1 MDVPTEYFVRIEN
14 MDDIFDRD
22 AHRALKFGQEIRT
35 PAMQAGLTKRR
46 LTFREIFSST
56 IVPLAWKQL
65 TCVFVRSVSSVI
77 YDETRMPLAA

>member
-1 MDVPTEYFVRIEN
+1 
-14 MDDIFDRD
+14 
-22 AHRALKFGQEIRT
+22 
-35 PAMQAGLTKRR
+35 MQAGLTKRR